1 VSSELL
7 IWWVVLCVTTVVNV
21 SAWGVSAWLLARR
34 RLQWPAEVYRTRR
47 LMLWLAAV
55 YMLGCAYRSVLPMI
69 ELPRICLF
77 DLWISRSV
85 ISRSI
90 ATVAELAFALEC
102 ALLLREAGGAFSS
115 RFTSLVSRVVIPA
128 IVLAELFCWFA
139 VLSTSY
145 LAHALENA
153 TWTLTAVLA
162 VAAFASLWPRAAKQE
177 RRFLAAATV
186 SGTGYVLF
194 MVVYDVPMYLSR
206 WQASLAAGGELR
218 PLLEGMSASL
228 QRCVVEHDWAVWRD
242 DAIWLTGYFTLAVWI
257 SIAMAHAPLLRPAM
271 PGRAI
276 GR

>member
-69 ELPRICLF
+69 EVPRICLF

-194 MVVYDVPMYLSR
+194 MVVYDVPMHLSR